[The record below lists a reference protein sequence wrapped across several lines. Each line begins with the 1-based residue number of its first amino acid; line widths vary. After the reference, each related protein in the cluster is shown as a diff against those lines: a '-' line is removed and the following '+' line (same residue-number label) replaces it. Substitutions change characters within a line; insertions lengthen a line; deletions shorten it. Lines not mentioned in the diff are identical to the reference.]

1 MISYTADDYFMP
13 QVLKY
18 PFFISRIPPSPPHLH
33 LNIGKVV
40 NAFTAN
46 DLI

>member
-18 PFFISRIPPSPPHLH
+18 PFFIPRSLFH

-40 NAFTAN
+40 NAFTTN